1 MPSVTGSQNLTMTPI
16 APATE
21 SPAGQFNVN
30 AATGPGG
37 GISGA
42 TVTTLQI
49 QPGQV
54 FTVSLNATLPS
65 GAAATVVRLYYY
77 WRDSAGT
84 TIGSTIV
91 GSDVTLTS
99 VAQTLSLTTGA
110 APANASSIRLGLQA
124 GNAAASGR
132 AVAVT
137 NVQLASSGSFE
148 DILDV
153 RLRRSYKNVD
163 LDLLNS
169 ASPIVNSGTPALRA
183 GQFTFLCNT
192 LDDALAVDSVYCQPV
207 PAYLKDET
215 DVATNLVENPT
226 YVTNDLTNG
235 WHLRAQWG
243 GTGGVTAQSVQY
255 DDGTYIRKTWTTAS
269 TTSQSI
275 GWQLYRDS
283 ADYQVSVNPGDTYTV
298 RCKVRGTHGTSST
311 RRWQC
316 QFMAAD
322 KTTSITTLYGPNEG
336 ALTSDWQT
344 MVWTFTVPAGAKYAR
359 PVLYYDNGS
368 TPTPVGATSDIKEVI
383 VVKGTELPPYFDG
396 DTRPAGYSSRWNG
409 VPNSSTSTLARINA
423 LNGFKHYAV
432 ESGEMSSEEALPG
445 KACRWL
451 FQVEVREVV

>member
-1 MPSVTGSQNLTMTPI
+1 MPSVTWSQNLTMTPI

-49 QPGQV
+49 QTGQV
-54 FTVSLNATLPS
+54 FTISLDSTLPS

-99 VAQTLSLTTGA
+99 VAQNLSLTTGA
-110 APANASSIRLGLQA
+110 APANASSIRVGLQA

-132 AVAVT
+132 AVAVA
-137 NVQLASSGSFE
+137 NVLLASSGSFE
-148 DILDV
+148 EVLDV

-169 ASPIVNSGTPALRA
+169 ASPILNSGTPALRA

-192 LDDALAVDSVYCQPV
+192 LADALAVDAVYCQPT
-207 PAYLKDET
+207 PAYLVTT
-215 DVATNLVENPT
+215 D
-226 YVTNDLTNG
+226 G
-235 WHLRAQWG
+235 
-243 GTGGVTAQSVQY
+243 
-255 DDGTYIRKTWTTAS
+255 
-269 TTSQSI
+269 
-275 GWQLYRDS
+275 
-283 ADYQVSVNPGDTYTV
+283 
-298 RCKVRGTHGTSST
+298 
-311 RRWQC
+311 
-316 QFMAAD
+316 
-322 KTTSITTLYGPNEG
+322 
-336 ALTSDWQT
+336 
-344 MVWTFTVPAGAKYAR
+344 
-359 PVLYYDNGS
+359 
-368 TPTPVGATSDIKEVI
+368 
-383 VVKGTELPPYFDG
+383 
-396 DTRPAGYSSRWNG
+396 
-409 VPNSSTSTLARINA
+409 
-423 LNGFKHYAV
+423 LNGLKHYAV